1 MILWMIVR
9 LIGWFDKA
17 SGECVRGQRVAGS
30 CAWSSLP
37 MFLALLIVIALGAG
51 GAGAENQERLPKTDF
66 TIDFS
71 GYTGS
76 SVDQWLRG
84 MGFQFEKDAKDRS
97 RLRLTVANG
106 GLVLEALGQLRGFLL
121 NDSVDVTK
129 VGRVRIEWGIDRY
142 PHDVS
147 YRRHVNNEALMVYF
161 FFGTERISSGHM
173 LIPNSPYFIA
183 LFLCQD
189 ELTNVPYQGRYFHA
203 GGRFVCVDKPAPK
216 ETIVSEFDLNA
227 AFKTYFGKTTTPPIT
242 GIGLDVDTS
251 AAGNGG
257 KAAAFIKRIEFI
269 DGARN

>member
-1 MILWMIVR
+1 MILRMIFR
-9 LIGWFDKA
+9 LVGWFNKA
-17 SGECVRGQRVAGS
+17 SGESVRGQRAAGFF
-30 CAWSSLP
+30 AFSSLP
-37 MFLALLIVIALGAG
+37 MFLAMLIIVAG
-51 GAGAENQERLPKTDF
+51 GAGDARAENQERLPKIDF
-66 TIDFS
+66 SMDFS

-76 SVDQWLRG
+76 SVDQWLHG
-84 MGFQFEKDAKDRS
+84 IGFQFEKDAKDHN
-97 RLRLTVANG
+97 RLRLTAANG
-106 GLVLEALGQLRGFLL
+106 GLMLEALGQLRGFLL

-147 YRRHVNNEALMVYF
+147 YRRHINNEALMVYF
-161 FFGTERISSGHM
+161 FFGSEKISSGHM

-189 ELTNVPYQGRYFHA
+189 EATNVPYQGRYFHA
-203 GGRFVCVDKPAPK
+203 GGRFVCLDKPKPK

-257 KAAAFIKRIEFI
+257 KAAAFIKRIDFL
-269 DGARN
+269 DGAGN